1 MKSSVRLLVGIRS
14 STATTLTVTVNGA
27 PPPHPLELRILK
39 AGASDQVIRNS
50 GATWTASLGAGDH
63 VVYLPVSAEAWFP
76 DPLSFSLSAEVV
88 IVILGEP
95 PRSPVSWTSN
105 VGIAADPKN
114 PVPTPN
120 ATPLVYELAGADWLL
135 DTLKA
140 KREEISPE
148 RIFHAR
154 GKSELASNAQ

>member
-14 STATTLTVTVNGA
+14 SVATTLTVTLNGM
-27 PPPHPLELRILK
+27 PPPHPLGLRILK
-39 AGASDQVIRNS
+39 AGVPDQVIQNS

-63 VVYLPVSAEAWFP
+63 VVYLPVSAEAWFT
-76 DPLSFSLSAEVV
+76 DPLSFSLGAEAV
-88 IVILGEP
+88 IVILGEQ
-95 PRSPVSWTSN
+95 PRSLVSWTSN
-105 VGIAADPKN
+105 VGIAADPKD

-120 ATPLVYELAGADWLL
+120 ASPLVYELANSDWLL

-140 KREEISPE
+140 KRDEISPE

-154 GKSELASNAQ
+154 GKSALASNAQ